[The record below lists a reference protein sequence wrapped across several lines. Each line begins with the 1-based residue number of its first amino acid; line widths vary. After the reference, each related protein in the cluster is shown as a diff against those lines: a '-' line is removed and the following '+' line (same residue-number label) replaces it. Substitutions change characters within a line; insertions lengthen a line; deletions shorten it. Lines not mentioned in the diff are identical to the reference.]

1 MWRDA
6 LKTCAGAVL
15 CLGVAGGALAQQTSS
30 TMQTKTFE
38 IVAVDGNMVVV
49 KGPDGTKELTVPD
62 DFRFT
67 VDGKP
72 LSVHELKAGMKGEAT
87 ITTTTTVTPVYVSEI
102 REGTVMQVSGSS
114 VIIRGPSG
122 IKMYSQGDVN
132 KRGIKLYKNG
142 QPVQLADLHTNDKL
156 SATIVTEMPPKVVTE
171 RQVQA
176 SLSHPPTAGEQPA
189 PMASASATP
198 AMPTGGMAPGS
209 SARRLPKTA
218 SDWPLVGLVGL
229 ISLAGAVSLRQ
240 LRVRL

>member
-156 SATIVTEMPPKVVTE
+156 SATIVTQMPPKVVTE
-171 RQVQA
+171 RQVNA
-176 SLSHPPTAGEQPA
+176 TLAHPAKAGEPA
-189 PMASASATP
+189 AMASSAPAASS
-198 AMPTGGMAPGS
+198 GMAP
-209 SARRLPKTA
+209 SATGAHHLPKTG
-218 SDWPLVGLVGL
+218 SQWPLVGLIGL
-229 ISLAGAVSLRQ
+229 LSLAGAVSLRQ
-240 LRVRL
+240 LRVRP